1 MEASVCIATFRRP
14 GGLAR
19 LLGSLALQQGDV
31 PGFEVLVVDND
42 AAGSAAATCEPFRDR
57 LRLRYVVE
65 PAHGIALARN
75 RAVASSDSRFLA
87 FIDDDNEATPGWL
100 ASLHRVAEAQEAD
113 AVFGPIVF
121 RFVEEPPAWIRQCGF
136 FEYPAIATGAEVPWY
151 WTRTSNAYVR
161 RASLPDREAPFD
173 ARLALVGGEDVDLFA
188 RMVEGGARLV
198 AAADAG
204 VYEYRDRPRATA
216 RWLVRRSFRNGGT
229 VAHVTWRKVEGFPR
243 LVCAARALGASAG
256 SFLQA
261 IGRLGYS
268 RAAALR
274 HGLKSMESLG
284 KAAWA
289 VGIVYSEYRRR
300 A

>member
-31 PGFEVLVVDND
+31 PDFEVLVVDND
-42 AAGSAAATCEPFRDR
+42 AAASAAQVCEDFQET

-65 PAHGIALARN
+65 PVRGIALARN
-75 RAVASSDSRFLA
+75 RAVASSDGRFLA
-87 FIDDDNEATPGWL
+87 FIDDDNEAAPNWL

-121 RFVEEPPAWIRQCGF
+121 RFAEEPPAWIRQCGF
-136 FEYPAIATGAEVPWY
+136 FEYPEIATGAPVPWY

-161 RASLPDREAPFD
+161 RASLPDPTTPFD
-173 ARLALVGGEDVDLFA
+173 ASLALVGGEDVDLFA
-188 RMVEGGARLV
+188 RMIDRGARLV
-198 AAADAG
+198 AAADAR
-204 VYEYRDRPRATA
+204 VYEYRDASRTTV
-216 RWLVRRSFRNGGT
+216 RWLARRSFRNGGT
-229 VAHVTWRKVEGFPR
+229 AAHVTWRRVRGYQR
-243 LVCAARALGASAG
+243 LCCAARAMGASAR
-256 SFLQA
+256 SLLQA
-261 IGRLGYS
+261 AARLGHS
-268 RAAALR
+268 RSATLHHA
-274 HGLKSMESLG
+274 LKSIESLG

-289 VGIVYSEYRRR
+289 VGIVYPEYRHR